1 MTKTL
6 HAVVSEVL
14 TVEEYLELYT
24 HLTDMLRSCNH
35 SLKNTLSYVRLHHT
49 PKYRKSL
56 ELIIFLGGHCDCEV
70 LMNVSPIIYAL
81 RFQDEI
87 DTELEAWEW
96 HNIVDNMLYR
106 SGHRQ
111 RVKNQ
116 STTLQYT
123 LW

>member
-1 MTKTL
+1 MCST
-6 HAVVSEVL
+6 EVL
-14 TVEEYLELYT
+14 TLEEYATLYS

-49 PKYRKSL
+49 SKYRKSL

-81 RFQDEI
+81 GFQDEI
-87 DTELEAWEW
+87 DTDMEPWEW
-96 HNIVDNMLYR
+96 HKIVDNMLYR
-106 SGHRQ
+106 SGHRPIV
-111 RVKNQ
+111 RSQ
-116 STTLQYT
+116 SALQYT